1 MANKTINGRIQQKH
15 DTEVNWTKAANFIP
29 KAGEVIVYDRDGL
42 MDVERIKVG
51 DGIHTANELPF
62 IFEPVT
68 RDDIDAICGVAD
80 LISFSI
86 QNAIYQA
93 VQGMTWKEWT
103 VSKYNTANFYAYDG
117 TGNTYVYQDNTLAR
131 RIIHS
136 ETRAYVSKEELIQN
150 NGVYTFD
157 GAADPE

>member
-80 LISFSI
+80 LISFSVDDV
-86 QNAIYQA
+86 IYQA
-93 VQGMTWKEWT
+93 IDGMNWYDW
-103 VSKYNTANFYAYDG
+103 VHSSYNTNHFQLITG
-117 TGNTYVYQDNTLAR
+117 TEIRTSQGKAIKNSSTGIVVTSDALIKNNNVY
-131 RIIHS
+131 IS
-136 ETRAYVSKEELIQN
+136 
-150 NGVYTFD
+150 F
-157 GAADPE
+157 GAAEPE

>member
-68 RDDIDAICGVAD
+68 RDDIDAICGMVH
-80 LISFSI
+80 LISFSVDDV
-86 QNAIYQA
+86 IYQA
-93 VQGMTWKEWT
+93 VDGMNWYEW
-103 VSKYNTANFYAYDG
+103 VHSSYNTNHFQLITG
-117 TGNTYVYQDNTLAR
+117 TEIRTSSGKAIKNSSTGIVVTSDALIKDNNVY
-131 RIIHS
+131 IS
-136 ETRAYVSKEELIQN
+136 
-150 NGVYTFD
+150 F
-157 GAADPE
+157 GAAEPE